1 MRSTLGRK
9 GRAASLA
16 ILTMGMTFSAFCSA
30 VDIKHNAT
38 AGTMGFIEGW
48 VEDLWVEVIPAP
60 GEIVGGDD
68 G

>member
-9 GRAASLA
+9 GRASSLA
-16 ILTMGMTFSAFCSA
+16 ILTMGMTFSSLCSA
-30 VDIKHNAT
+30 VDIKHNAI
-38 AGTMGFIEGW
+38 AGTMGFIGGW
-48 VEDLWVEVIPAP
+48 VEDLWVEVIPVP

>member
-9 GRAASLA
+9 GRASSLA
-16 ILTMGMTFSAFCSA
+16 ILTMGMTFCSA